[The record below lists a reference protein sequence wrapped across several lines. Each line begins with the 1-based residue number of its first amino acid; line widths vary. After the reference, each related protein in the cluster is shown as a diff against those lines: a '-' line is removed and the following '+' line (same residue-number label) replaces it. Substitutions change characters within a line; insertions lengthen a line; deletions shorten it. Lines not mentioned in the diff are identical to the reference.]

1 MDRHGWTLR
10 SRRLK
15 VNLHAR
21 VLTHTHTHIHVLPTK
36 PGSRRVLKPPS
47 QSPGTV
53 VAEGCSTLGLSWEPG
68 AIQLPWRRDGDPER
82 GPGGAGWGMVKA
94 EHQLGGWQ
102 EASFIRQHWL
112 LRGVGWGIGGQG
124 H

>member
-1 MDRHGWTLR
+1 MD
-10 SRRLK
+10 SQEPQ
-15 VNLHAR
+15 AR
-21 VLTHTHTHIHVLPTK
+21 GEPSCTRAHTHTHTHVLPTK